1 MAGQP
6 VRVGVK
12 VAPDSVRIGGSGRVN
27 RPVRVRVVPVNSHEA
42 PPIRGQFTARKNL

>member
-12 VAPDSVRIGGSGRVN
+12 VAPESVRIGGSGRVN
-27 RPVRVRVVPVNSHEA
+27 RPVRVRLLATGCWMNSHEA
-42 PPIRGQFTARKNL
+42 PCVSEE

>member
-1 MAGQP
+1 MVGQP

-27 RPVRVRVVPVNSHEA
+27 RPVRVRLPVTGCRMNSHEA
-42 PPIRGQFTARKNL
+42 PPVRVG